1 MVLAS
6 QFAPIRRIWAGFC
19 ASARGA
25 HRGAIHE
32 RAIPIDLVR
41 CLEFCK
47 QHFEELLPNAC
58 LLPLPK
64 IAPAGLSAGK
74 IAGRRKPAPGNAGAE
89 HEKDPGEQPTR
100 LRGSSSRKLH
110 MPFSLGF
117 GIQGSKRFQRSSGKT
132 VPAIRKTSFRSSKH
146 QLKLCQ
152 TNQETLNFVSGS

>member
-64 IAPAGLSAGK
+64 TAPAGLSAGK
-74 IAGRRKPAPGNAGAE
+74 IGGCRKPAPGNARPENEEDAGKHPA
-89 HEKDPGEQPTR
+89 R
-100 LRGSSSRKLH
+100 LSRFSSRELH
-110 MPFSLGF
+110 MPVLLWLRDP
-117 GIQGSKRFQRSSGKT
+117 RFQTFPKIIRQNRTGHTEDLLLWSS
-132 VPAIRKTSFRSSKH
+132 VNTS
-146 QLKLCQ
+146 
-152 TNQETLNFVSGS
+152 